1 MALLCNNVLQWNPY
15 MNKRYTHHRN
25 FATLLWFKS
34 QEWRCNFGFHI
45 LSENDGTKW
54 GVSMHFATR
63 CLVMKMLAGPW
74 RYHFF
79 RTRCICYH
87 INCKFHNMTDLTDFP
102 LDLILAEA
110 IESKIASHL
119 SDASYEG
126 RPPFCGLEENVQ
138 TFSHHRWTL
147 AAQKSSEGGEKHIL
161 SFSRTM
167 HRFLCR
173 FCVGRLFSSFEFY
186 HSFHA
191 IYGYSFLTGN
201 LNNYS
206 IAP

>member
-1 MALLCNNVLQWNPY
+1 MGGVHALCHKVFSNENAC
-15 MNKRYTHHRN
+15 R
-25 FATLLWFKS
+25 TLKIS
-34 QEWRCNFGFHI
+34 
-45 LSENDGTKW
+45 
-54 GVSMHFATR
+54 
-63 CLVMKMLAGPW
+63 
-74 RYHFF
+74 FF

-147 AAQKSSEGGEKHIL
+147 AVQKSSERGEKHLL
-161 SFSRTM
+161 SFSRTI
-167 HRFLCR
+167 HCFLCRFLCR
-173 FCVGRLFSSFEFY
+173 QGFF
-186 HSFHA
+186 
-191 IYGYSFLTGN
+191 I
-201 LNNYS
+201 
-206 IAP
+206 I